1 MATTAG
7 VGGKAARTLPA
18 RLTTVAAAVV
28 LGTLAAAVE
37 AKVCEFVPVHRVLA
51 SAGGVYKMSDGRE
64 LKATK
69 VDVGGCTTMAA
80 LATGL
85 AYPNTDSNY
94 TVVSHENDQH
104 CVTGTGRDGQLPTY
118 KGFQGILVE
127 ANGFKFS
134 ADLVLEDIDA
144 QPVKDPADGWRETM
158 SSLGMADSAV
168 VRPTMTTKQGSLVA
182 VQQFRVPAASLKEV
196 GFPAKDLLIDG
207 AAYSSWTET
216 KNCPFMDDPAGQ
228 CKAFVSYPE
237 PIDRL
242 LIIYAVTQKSAND
255 PNAAAF
261 FSEVTLAC
269 GCQCG
274 AKAATPTTT
283 VPIDGQPGKC
293 RTESNASPSYA
304 CDFLGNQWCER
315 KRTTKWLMTGSGGG
329 ACTQVPSVVSKVVS
343 AYTPSRE
350 FGRLPEP

>member
-1 MATTAG
+1 MVSG
-7 VGGKAARTLPA
+7 CERQA
-18 RLTTVAAAVV
+18 RLTDAVDCGGFCWLAVAPT
-28 LGTLAAAVE
+28 G
-37 AKVCEFVPVHRVLA
+37 
-51 SAGGVYKMSDGRE
+51 SY
-64 LKATK
+64 
-69 VDVGGCTTMAA
+69 TTPP
-80 LATGL
+80 L
-85 AYPNTDSNY
+85 S
-94 TVVSHENDQH
+94 
-104 CVTGTGRDGQLPTY
+104 
-118 KGFQGILVE
+118 GISVR
-127 ANGFKFS
+127 
-134 ADLVLEDIDA
+134 
-144 QPVKDPADGWRETM
+144 QPPPPLSPD
-158 SSLGMADSAV
+158 
-168 VRPTMTTKQGSLVA
+168 
-182 VQQFRVPAASLKEV
+182 
-196 GFPAKDLLIDG
+196 
-207 AAYSSWTET
+207 
-216 KNCPFMDDPAGQ
+216 CPFMDDPAGQ

>member
-7 VGGKAARTLPA
+7 GGGRAARTLPA
-18 RLTTVAAAVV
+18 RLATVAAAVV

-37 AKVCEFVPVHRVLA
+37 AKMCEFVPVHRVLA

-158 SSLGMADSAV
+158 SSLGMADGAV

-182 VQQFRVPAASLKEV
+182 VQQFRVLAGSLKEV

-216 KNCPFMDDPAGQ
+216 K
-228 CKAFVSYPE
+228 S
-237 PIDRL
+237 RW
-242 LIIYAVTQKSAND
+242 SAC
-255 PNAAAF
+255 
-261 FSEVTLAC
+261 T
-269 GCQCG
+269 
-274 AKAATPTTT
+274 
-283 VPIDGQPGKC
+283 DGD
-293 RTESNASPSYA
+293 A
-304 CDFLGNQWCER
+304 W
-315 KRTTKWLMTGSGGG
+315 GGG
-329 ACTQVPSVVSKVVS
+329 GSQGVAVAGVRETGWGAAVSDK
-343 AYTPSRE
+343 R
-350 FGRLPEP
+350 G